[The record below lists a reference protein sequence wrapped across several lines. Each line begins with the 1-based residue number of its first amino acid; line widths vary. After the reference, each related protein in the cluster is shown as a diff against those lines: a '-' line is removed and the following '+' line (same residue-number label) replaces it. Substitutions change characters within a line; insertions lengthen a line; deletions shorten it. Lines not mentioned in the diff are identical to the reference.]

1 MVLFQACPLN
11 PAEQVVIS
19 RIEGVRQQLRHNLAA
34 PRRWSGLLARNTF
47 ARAIQGSNSI
57 EGYNVTREDAIAA
70 AEGEEPLDAKDDAW
84 LAVVGYRTAMTFVLQ
99 LAKNKDFI
107 YSDGILRSLHFMMLQ
122 HDLSKRPGNWRPG
135 TIYVRRE
142 PSGEVVYEGP
152 DVEMVPGL
160 ISELVESLNEE
171 SDTHVLIRA
180 AMAHLN
186 LVMIHPFSDGNGRMA
201 RCLQTLVLAQ
211 EGILY
216 PEFCS
221 IEEYLGANTPDY
233 YRVLGETG
241 RGEWHPKN
249 STRAWIQFNLTAHYR
264 QAVTLFQRTVAM
276 GILWEEMGQLTMQHG
291 LPDRLLFAISDAAI
305 GYRVRNASYRKLAEV
320 SDILA
325 SRDLKNAVD
334 AGLLIPSGE
343 RRGRIY
349 VGSPQIRGIFDKI
362 KSERIKRV
370 PDPFQDDKQMDL
382 PIAQ

>member
-34 PRRWSGLLARNTF
+34 PRRWSGLLARNTL

-152 DVEMVPGL
+152 DVEMFL
-160 ISELVESLNEE
+160 
-171 SDTHVLIRA
+171 D
-180 AMAHLN
+180 
-186 LVMIHPFSDGNGRMA
+186 
-201 RCLQTLVLAQ
+201 
-211 EGILY
+211 
-216 PEFCS
+216 
-221 IEEYLGANTPDY
+221 
-233 YRVLGETG
+233 
-241 RGEWHPKN
+241 
-249 STRAWIQFNLTAHYR
+249 
-264 QAVTLFQRTVAM
+264 
-276 GILWEEMGQLTMQHG
+276 
-291 LPDRLLFAISDAAI
+291 
-305 GYRVRNASYRKLAEV
+305 
-320 SDILA
+320 
-325 SRDLKNAVD
+325 
-334 AGLLIPSGE
+334 
-343 RRGRIY
+343 
-349 VGSPQIRGIFDKI
+349 
-362 KSERIKRV
+362 
-370 PDPFQDDKQMDL
+370 
-382 PIAQ
+382 